1 MATQVKTAGHE
12 TRARA
17 AFTDALLI
25 AKAGA
30 LDGLAVDAIHMFA
43 FIDTAPADQLN
54 WVQEALAISVASSQP
69 GARRWEGS
77 IRNNLGMALHGLGR
91 FDEALAQFKLALTL
105 REQGSKPGAI
115 GVANWMVAWTLRAM
129 NRLDESL
136 EIQLRLEQ
144 ECATANAPDP
154 FVFEELEARYRAKGN
169 DERASHY
176 AKLGKAT
183 AS

>member
-54 WVQEALAISVASSQP
+54 WAQ
-69 GARRWEGS
+69 
-77 IRNNLGMALHGLGR
+77 
-91 FDEALAQFKLALTL
+91 EALAQFKLALTL
-105 REQGSKPGAI
+105 REQGSNPGAVR
-115 GVANWMVAWTLRAM
+115 VANWMV
-129 NRLDESL
+129 
-136 EIQLRLEQ
+136 
-144 ECATANAPDP
+144 
-154 FVFEELEARYRAKGN
+154 V
-169 DERASHY
+169 
-176 AKLGKAT
+176 
-183 AS
+183 